1 MTTISVF
8 RKADG
13 TLMGFASKGHSGYA
27 QAGEDIVCAGISALT
42 QTFLNGIV
50 HILQAPAESRIDEE
64 GAQLTVRLLEPIAED
79 KMPGAQLLL
88 RTFVEGVQAM
98 AAGYP
103 RQVRVIF
110 QDWRERKCSS

>member
-1 MTTISVF
+1 MTTAEFHTEGRRI
-8 RKADG
+8 
-13 TLMGFASKGHSGYA
+13 TGFTVRGHSGYA
-27 QAGEDIVCAGISALT
+27 PEGEDIVCAGISALT

-103 RQVRVIF
+103 RHVRVIF